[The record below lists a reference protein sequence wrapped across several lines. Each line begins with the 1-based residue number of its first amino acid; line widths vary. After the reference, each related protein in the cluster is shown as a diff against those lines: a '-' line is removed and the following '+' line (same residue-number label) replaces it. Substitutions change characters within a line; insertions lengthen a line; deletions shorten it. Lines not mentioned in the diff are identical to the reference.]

1 MSPGRDHGLSL
12 CHARCGAQL
21 LLLLSLCFEKLL
33 LTLPAASVK
42 AIEPSQRRTPARIP
56 GLDDSIP
63 KHQPSSRCT
72 PELIAAG
79 PVVQLAVR
87 RKNRT
92 YRVYSS
98 RYKKLIRL
106 VPGGGSNPH
115 EVALG
120 GF

>member
-1 MSPGRDHGLSL
+1 
-12 CHARCGAQL
+12 
-21 LLLLSLCFEKLL
+21 
-33 LTLPAASVK
+33 
-42 AIEPSQRRTPARIP
+42 
-56 GLDDSIP
+56 
-63 KHQPSSRCT
+63 
-72 PELIAAG
+72 
-79 PVVQLAVR
+79 VR